1 MEEEEEE
8 DMQTGISEDA
18 EERRKSLVSAARASS
33 SSFSSEVPK
42 FKWGD
47 LDDED
52 LEQMQQVGGGGDVQ
66 KGFLALPTSQEE
78 EDVVADESAQEE
90 ELASEV
96 AVAGDSQGVVALL
109 SLHSP
114 PDSPRILSPNAAVA
128 DVVQRASLALV
139 AGGGDSQREFCLQN
153 ATTTPEEEEEEAGG
167 SSLSEVGTNLDN
179 EVVAS
184 GLAMLAMCE
193 LTAAVLAPDGV
204 AAGGSLATRKGEVAT
219 KQDDH
224 LVVEENSE
232 IGIELENI
240 TTSLLAAGVMSPP
253 SQACNEC
260 DVRQHSS
267 ELSGCTTPAPSA
279 FMAADSRLAS
289 VHDCDDPLTD
299 RVMEKCAIIVN
310 TLEASLDGTGDI
322 DSCNPD
328 VVTIDLSPL
337 ETPCEGL
344 TSGADAALERV
355 DGSVKSAEEQMM
367 DVGMV
372 MTNGM
377 MIEKCDEGKLL
388 PSR

>member
-1 MEEEEEE
+1 MEEEEE

-18 EERRKSLVSAARASS
+18 EERRKSLVNAARASS
-33 SSFSSEVPK
+33 SSSSSEVPK

-78 EDVVADESAQEE
+78 EEDVVADQSAQEE
-90 ELASEV
+90 ELASEI

-114 PDSPRILSPNAAVA
+114 PDSQRFLLPNAAVP
-128 DVVQRASLALV
+128 DVVQGASLALV
-139 AGGGDSQREFCLQN
+139 AGAGDSQLEFCLQN
-153 ATTTPEEEEEEAGG
+153 ATTTPEEEEAGA

-179 EVVAS
+179 EVVVS

-260 DVRQHSS
+260 DVRQRSS
-267 ELSGCTTPAPSA
+267 QLSGCTTSAPSA
-279 FMAADSRLAS
+279 FMATDSGLPS

-299 RVMEKCAIIVN
+299 RVMEKCAIVVN
-310 TLEASLDGTGDI
+310 TLEASLGGTGDI

-328 VVTIDLSPL
+328 VVTIDLAPL
-337 ETPCEGL
+337 ETSCEGL
-344 TSGADAALERV
+344 TAGADAALERV

-367 DVGMV
+367 DVGMM

-377 MIEKCDEGKLL
+377 MIEKYDEGKLL

>member
-1 MEEEEEE
+1 
-8 DMQTGISEDA
+8 
-18 EERRKSLVSAARASS
+18 L
-33 SSFSSEVPK
+33 
-42 FKWGD
+42 
-47 LDDED
+47 
-52 LEQMQQVGGGGDVQ
+52 
-66 KGFLALPTSQEE
+66 
-78 EDVVADESAQEE
+78 
-90 ELASEV
+90 
-96 AVAGDSQGVVALL
+96 
-109 SLHSP
+109 
-114 PDSPRILSPNAAVA
+114 PNAAVP
-128 DVVQRASLALV
+128 DVVQGASLALV

-153 ATTTPEEEEEEAGG
+153 ATTTPEEEEEAGG

-179 EVVAS
+179 EVVVS

-224 LVVEENSE
+224 LVVENSE

-260 DVRQHSS
+260 DVQQHSS

-279 FMAADSRLAS
+279 FMATDSGLAS

-299 RVMEKCAIIVN
+299 RVMEKCAIVVN

-322 DSCNPD
+322 GSCNPD
-328 VVTIDLSPL
+328 VVTIDLAPL
-337 ETPCEGL
+337 ETSCEGL
-344 TSGADAALERV
+344 TARADAALERV

-367 DVGMV
+367 DVGMM

-377 MIEKCDEGKLL
+377 MIEKYDEGKLL